1 MMPTAENLQR
11 STTKI
16 SLTRLAALVLFILLA
31 AATAYFAA
39 FNARFITLPGAQE
52 AREAA
57 IPLTTGLILAGGQPY
72 DLSSSPAITN
82 VYGVVYNYV
91 VAPAAKVWGSTFAVH
106 RAASLVFLLAGA
118 ALLYALQR
126 KENTGRGLALAGAIF
141 FYLFNVTTYA
151 IGARPDTLGTA
162 IYLAVVLLV
171 WPDGSKVKPSMAKVA
186 LSIALGV
193 LAFYTKPYFV
203 LALAL
208 ATAILFVSY
217 GWRWAAAYAIGAGGI
232 MAVSIPVVL
241 HFWPYYLFEVYTT
254 HIHSEADPP
263 GYFWL
268 QAKDFLIMHTGLV
281 LVVAGAG
288 IVWIRKVAKMGS
300 APAKTTWSQWWPDA
314 GIMCLLLSLGALSRL
329 GGHAGAFRIYW
340 EQLVTPFLILTA
352 LRAVAHSERHL
363 RAVGLSLL
371 AFNALILLTWA
382 RPMWPID
389 SSPERNAWQ
398 QLTAGRPW
406 QLLPPSLLP
415 DVAPD
420 GVPVIE
426 NGQMTYFANL
436 AMEYLPHQD
445 PAYQRV
451 LQYLLKVRTLIW
463 QRRFDVI
470 VSPNDFRVFIPP
482 HFLSEHY
489 EPHLVTF
496 PIYFADYNTPENYG
510 RGERS
515 YVAWVRKPG
524 PEHAWAGNISAPPA
538 TISITTP

>member
-1 MMPTAENLQR
+1 MMQ
-11 STTKI
+11 TTDRVQLRTMKP
-16 SLTRLAALVLFILLA
+16 SPTRLAGLVLFVLLT
-31 AATAYFAA
+31 AATVYYAA

-82 VYGVVYNYV
+82 VYGVVYNYL

-106 RAASLVFLLAGA
+106 RIASLVFLIASAVLLH
-118 ALLYALQR
+118 ALLR
-126 KENTGRGLALAGAIF
+126 KENIGRSLALAGAAF

-162 IYLAVVLLV
+162 IYLAVVMLV
-171 WPDGSKVKPSMAKVA
+171 WPGGSKDKPPLAKLM

-208 ATAILFVSY
+208 ATAVLFVTY
-217 GWRWAAAYAIGAGGI
+217 GWRWAAAYAASASAL
-232 MAVSIPVVL
+232 MAASIPLVL

-263 GYFWL
+263 GYYWL
-268 QAKDFLIMHTGLV
+268 QTKDFLIMHAGLV
-281 LVVAGAG
+281 LVLAGAG
-288 IVWIRKVAKMGS
+288 IVWMRKVAKTGS
-300 APAKTTWSQWWPDA
+300 APSTMGWPNA
-314 GIMCLLLSLGALSRL
+314 GLMCLLLALGALSRL
-329 GGHAGAFRIYW
+329 GAHAGAFRIYW
-340 EQLVTPFLILTA
+340 EQLVMPFLILVA
-352 LRAVAHSERHL
+352 LRAVARSESQL

-371 AFNALILLTWA
+371 AMNAVILLTWA
-382 RPMWPID
+382 RPVWPAD
-389 SSPERNAWQ
+389 STSERNAWQ
-398 QLTAGRPW
+398 QLTADRPW

-415 DVAPD
+415 DVAPA
-420 GVPVIE
+420 GMPVIE

-436 AMEYLPHQD
+436 AMEYLPQQD

-496 PIYFADYNTPENYG
+496 SIYFADYNTPENYG
-510 RGERS
+510 VGQRS

-524 PEHAWAGNISAPPA
+524 PEHAWAGNISPPPA
-538 TISITTP
+538 TISPTGH